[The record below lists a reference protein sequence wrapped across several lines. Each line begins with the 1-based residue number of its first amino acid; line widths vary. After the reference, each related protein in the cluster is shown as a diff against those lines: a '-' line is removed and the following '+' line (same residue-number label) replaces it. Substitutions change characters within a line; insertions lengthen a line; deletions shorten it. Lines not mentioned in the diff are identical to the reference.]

1 METVLLKVHDVMNR
15 LSVGQTKVYE
25 LMSSGE
31 LRSVKSAAPAAC
43 RVTSSSVSWP
53 NSTTPGRTSVCVRQD
68 APQPALP
75 DALSTGAG
83 EVTTADGLRGH
94 AGFRVHSR
102 TFVRL
107 KSRDRKEADRGVPH
121 VAEDAACPSGP
132 PPAYGR

>member
-53 NSTTPGRTSVCVRQD
+53 NSTTPGRTSSACAKTLHSPRFLTRC
-68 APQPALP
+68 PQAR
-75 DALSTGAG
+75 
-83 EVTTADGLRGH
+83 ER
-94 AGFRVHSR
+94 
-102 TFVRL
+102 
-107 KSRDRKEADRGVPH
+107 
-121 VAEDAACPSGP
+121 
-132 PPAYGR
+132 